1 MQRFGSSLDPDVP
14 ATPRASIQPKALERV
29 LGSNVGMQAG
39 VDAGKVSAHALRQ
52 GVDERRVS
60 HFVYIPERVN
70 ADALAARLRGDG
82 LDVEMEMGADSTNWL
97 VLVHQ
102 IATNDDDAIE
112 EMEEK
117 LTKLAVASGGEYD
130 GCERGVQ

>member
-1 MQRFGSSLDPDVP
+1 M
-14 ATPRASIQPKALERV
+14 
-29 LGSNVGMQAG
+29 LGSIVGMPAG
-39 VDAGKVSAHALRQ
+39 VDAGEVSAHALRQ

-60 HFVYIPERVN
+60 HFVYIPKRVN
-70 ADALAARLRGDG
+70 AETLAARLRGDG
-82 LDVEMEMGADSTNWL
+82 LDVEMRMGADNINWL

-102 IATNDDDAIE
+102 IATDDDDAIE

-130 GCERGVQ
+130 GCEADVR